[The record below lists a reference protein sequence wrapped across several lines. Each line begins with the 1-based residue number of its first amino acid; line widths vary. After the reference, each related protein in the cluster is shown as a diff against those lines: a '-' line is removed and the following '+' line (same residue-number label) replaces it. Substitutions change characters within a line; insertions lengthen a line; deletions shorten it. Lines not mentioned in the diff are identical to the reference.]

1 MKKSAFLF
9 LSLLITTSAATS
21 TSFGA
26 DSSPLGEPEGASSCP
41 LQHIEV
47 QRLPDL
53 HIPRAGHSTYCL
65 NEEIVVFGGHT
76 TGFVPTPTAEYYS
89 NGKWNVI
96 PMTYTHDQGLSLQ
109 LSSGKVMI
117 GGGHEQDL
125 GIGQIHSVEFYNPTC
140 HHFEDHGCLDYKR
153 CFADALELD
162 GERVVTTGNWYHKDG
177 IELYSGDPVFTSIDT
192 ICVARSCPYLFRIAA
207 DDAIIF
213 SRMDTRGNFYDSIT
227 VENIKGDTI
236 DIPLF
241 RQWHPF
247 QTRPC
252 VMHSA
257 ISFIGDTCREEYAY
271 LLPVENAE
279 GELAIAKAEGT
290 QFSIISTTNPL
301 PRRTPWGDIFYDH
314 SYFIADRRAGR
325 AYLMGHGDSR
335 LYVIRIDYAQA
346 STNHPAPVTLYYSDS
361 LEVIGD
367 NAGPVLTP
375 EGNIVL
381 VGGMAPDN
389 FRPTGAAYLLL
400 VGASVPA
407 TSSFLSKTVVWG
419 IFLLIVIAL
428 LSYFI
433 YTRRRSASVSQTEP
447 SLSEETPADKADP
460 ELMRRIC
467 QLMEQQQLFLR
478 SDLKVSDLA
487 TELGTTA
494 RRISD
499 CINALRGCS
508 FSQFVNAYRIDFA
521 KHLLRENPE
530 KKLSQ
535 VCTESGFASESTFFR
550 TFKSVVGM
558 TPTEWAEQEK

>member
-1 MKKSAFLF
+1 MKKPVFLF
-9 LSLLITTSAATS
+9 LTLL
-21 TSFGA
+21 F
-26 DSSPLGEPEGASSCP
+26 SPMGEIEGDPTCP
-41 LQHIEV
+41 LQRIEV

-65 NEEIVVFGGHT
+65 NGEIVIFGGHT
-76 TGFVPTPTAEYYS
+76 TGFVPTPTAEYYN
-89 NGKWNVI
+89 NGRWNVI

-125 GIGQIHSVEFYNPTC
+125 GIGQIHSVEFYDPA
-140 HHFEDHGCLDYKR
+140 HHCFEGHGCLDYKR
-153 CFADALELD
+153 CFADAIELD
-162 GERVVTTGNWYHKDG
+162 GERVIITGDWYHKDG
-177 IELYSGDPVFTSIDT
+177 IELFSGDPVFTSIDT
-192 ICVARSCPYLFRIAA
+192 TCVARSCPYLFRTAP

-213 SRMDTRGNFYDSIT
+213 SRLDTRGNFYDSII

-241 RQWHPF
+241 HQWHPF
-247 QTRPC
+247 QIRPC

-257 ISFIGDTCREEYAY
+257 SSFIGDTCRGEYAY

-290 QFSIISTTNPL
+290 QFSIIPTTYPL

-314 SYFIADRRAGR
+314 SYLVADPRAGR

-335 LYVIRIDYAQA
+335 LYVLCIDYAQA

-375 EGNIVL
+375 EGNLVL

-389 FRPTGAAYLLL
+389 FTPTGAAYLLL
-400 VGASVPA
+400 VGTSVPVA
-407 TSSFLSKTVVWG
+407 SSFLPKTVVWG
-419 IFLLIVIAL
+419 ILLLIVVAL

-433 YTRRRSASVSQTEP
+433 YTRHRSASVSQTEQP
-447 SLSEETPADKADP
+447 LSEETPADKADP

-478 SDLKVSDLA
+478 SDLKVSDVA
-487 TELGTTA
+487 AELGITA
-494 RRISD
+494 RRVSD
-499 CINALRGCS
+499 AINSTQGRTFA
-508 FSQFVNAYRIDFA
+508 QFVNAYRVECA
-521 KHLLRENPE
+521 KLLLREEP
-530 KKLSQ
+530 KRKIAS
-535 VCTESGFASESTFFR
+535 VCTDSGFASESSFFR
-550 TFKSVVGM
+550 IFKEATGM
-558 TPTEWAEQEK
+558 TPSEWVEQEK